1 MAPPSQ
7 KKRRLE
13 DGMRGKTER
22 PKKRFRKQTEYHSS
36 SEDSNAEDEGGFA
49 AVNLDDSDEGIKVHP
64 ARKAKRKSAEQRKKK
79 EDVHG
84 EADAQD
90 QDREDSANEGSEQGE
105 DLSDDDDDDDDANTA
120 GTGANRKRASKRND
134 PEAFSTSISKILS
147 TKLSQSARKDPVLS
161 RSKQATDTSTSLADE
176 KLERKA
182 KAKLRAE
189 RREDLERGRIKDVLG
204 LNSGTAG
211 EIAEEEKRLRKIAQ
225 RGVVKLFNAIR
236 AAQVKGEQAAREERK
251 KGTIGM
257 ANREEKVNEM
267 SKQGFLDLIG
277 GKKKATAVQ

>member
-22 PKKRFRKQTEYHSS
+22 PKKRFRKQSEYHSS

-49 AVNLDDSDEGIKVHP
+49 AVSLDDSDEGIK
-64 ARKAKRKSAEQRKKK
+64 ARSTPKTKRKSAEQRKKK
-79 EDVHG
+79 DGVHG
-84 EADAQD
+84 EADAQAQA
-90 QDREDSANEGSEQGE
+90 QDREDSADEESEQDE
-105 DLSDDDDDDDDANTA
+105 NTSSDDDDDDPNTS

-147 TKLSQSARKDPVLS
+147 TKLSKSARKDPVLS

-204 LNSGTAG
+204 LNSGKAG

-225 RGVVKLFNAIR
+225 RGVVKLFNAVR

-251 KGTIGM
+251 KGTIGI
-257 ANREEKVNEM
+257 AHREEKVNEM

-277 GKKKATAVQ
+277 GKKKTTAV